1 MKHTTLCSLGIC
13 LSICAG
19 FASLASAESVDISV
33 PSSIG
38 FYVTDVTMPTTG
50 SPNPTAVSFSN
61 ANLNLGN
68 SLRISIKAD
77 TTDFV
82 TPSGGGA
89 AIPAAYVSWTTSGAV
104 GGTGFNGSLNYLT
117 FTDVFQSVANPL
129 SGTVDMSWRLAPLPA
144 GIRAGNHTLSITWKL
159 ESISP

>member
-1 MKHTTLCSLGIC
+1 MKYTTHCTLAIC
-13 LSICAG
+13 MLVCAS
-19 FASLASAESVDISV
+19 FARLASAESVDISV

-38 FYVTDVTMPTTG
+38 FYVTDVTTPTTG

-61 ANLNLGN
+61 ASLDLGK

-77 TTDFV
+77 TTDFA
-82 TPSGGGA
+82 TPSGGGT

-117 FTDVFQSVANPL
+117 FSDVFQSVANPL

-159 ESISP
+159 ESINP